1 MDLIRNRDARGSE
14 GPTRLAAAMVEA
26 TVIAEMRRLI
36 ATPEVEA
43 RAIEAQ
49 RRDGSPV
56 NEQPII
62 SALRTF
68 NDRWQALIPAERN
81 RIVRLLVDRV
91 TIGPTGMAI
100 DLRNNGI
107 AALIGDLTAPTP
119 LEAAE

>member
-1 MDLIRNRDARGSE
+1 
-14 GPTRLAAAMVEA
+14 
-26 TVIAEMRRLI
+26 MRRLI

-43 RAIEAQ
+43 RVIEAQ

-62 SALRTF
+62 AALRTF

-107 AALIGDLTAPTP
+107 AALVGDLTAPTP